1 MTTKHKAVTPTPLRP
16 EYLIQGEL
24 QITESAEQTLDRADV
39 WQALRRHTRG
49 DWGDYAELC
58 DFANADASVQGWI
71 SLYHD
76 RHGTRFL
83 IVTSADRSTTTV
95 MLPSE

>member
-1 MTTKHKAVTPTPLRP
+1 MTTKHETATPTRP

-24 QITESAEQTLDRADV
+24 QITERADETLDRADV

-58 DFANADASVQGWI
+58 DLANADAAVQGWI
-71 SLYHD
+71 SIYHD
-76 RHGTRFL
+76 RHGTVFL
-83 IVTSADRSTTTV
+83 IVTTADRATTTV